1 MQNPHRSEGT
11 PQTSGLAISSLVLGI
26 LSCTILGFVAGI
38 PAIICGHS
46 ARRKAQI
53 APQSSGGGSLAVA
66 GLVLGYVG
74 KVVSALLIFVMILFI
89 TYSVRTSADDGRAMW
104 VQTDLQVISTQLEL
118 YRQFGGMYPTGEQGL
133 RALVEQ
139 PTTGQP
145 PAQWY
150 QLFRELPKDPWG
162 HDYVYRRPGRTGDYT
177 SYDLFSA
184 GADGV
189 PDTTDD
195 IRKF

>member
-1 MQNPHRSEGT
+1 
-11 PQTSGLAISSLVLGI
+11 
-26 LSCTILGFVAGI
+26 
-38 PAIICGHS
+38 
-46 ARRKAQI
+46 
-53 APQSSGGGSLAVA
+53 
-66 GLVLGYVG
+66 
-74 KVVSALLIFVMILFI
+74 
-89 TYSVRTSADDGRAMW
+89 
-104 VQTDLQVISTQLEL
+104 
-118 YRQFGGMYPTGEQGL
+118 MYPTGEQGL